1 MLDQF
6 AKNEGMSLNK
16 DSQALQRLT
25 EAAEKAKIELSTVT
39 ETTISLPFI
48 TATDTGPKH
57 IEEKLTRSSF
67 EQLCDVIT
75 ACRLPVEQALK
86 DAKLDKGQLDE
97 VVLVGGFYTYTRYS
111 RTGKIFNRE
120 STKPNC

>member
-1 MLDQF
+1 MV
-6 AKNEGMSLNK
+6 EGMAFNK

-67 EQLCDVIT
+67 EQLCDQIIT

-86 DAKLDKGQLDE
+86 DAVYFELLWLFNKREYYNNMYKEDDKRIQMLE
-97 VVLVGGFYTYTRYS
+97 SRWKVLNS
-111 RTGKIFNRE
+111 N
-120 STKPNC
+120 